1 MSSGGGGQEQSSY
14 QSSKTYFPTD
24 FAAQLAKL
32 GVPYAPFFFNGAL
45 PTSTNIGTGGGQQ
58 VAPAFPNSGELI
70 PEREKTEQGS
80 PIFNVTDIQD
90 AWAEDPQKFEDFQRL
105 VKRGGLDPNGFTL
118 EEFRS
123 AWKKDSKLSGRS
135 NASLARAEAE
145 MLNHLTVEEQT
156 RKLYAQTQPAATPTS
171 GAGATDGSAGTSA
184 GGSTGGFNLGQFV
197 QDNIQ
202 RLYGNNL
209 LPRGSVADGLQF
221 RDSTFTAP
229 EKVSLTPYTA
239 AEANIA
245 PQGFDRYETALREK
259 MFAPVKQQL
268 GQEQEKSQ
276 KALQEQLISRG
287 FGDSPVMA
295 AMLRDNSEEYG
306 RRMVDSLEEASFNAT
321 VQRTGLE
328 SAQLQFNAQQ
338 KNAAFQ
344 FNNGLTAQVGLEHA
358 KQLLEFDRNRAAS
371 RTAVDTARAEA
382 YIKAK
387 SVDVQEEANARTNY
401 NHLLG
406 TLVTDAARQD
416 SFIQGMT
423 ALTYNS
429 WLTLLGSY
437 NQAGQTNV
445 SRSKSEPSGG
455 GMDLAGIGKM
465 VGAIGGI
472 VAAPGTGGAT
482 LAATAAATAAQK

>member
-1 MSSGGGGQEQSSY
+1 MSLGGGGGQTQSSN
-14 QSSKTYFPTD
+14 QLSKTYFPTD
-24 FAAQLAKL
+24 FAAALAKL

-70 PEREKTEQGS
+70 PERAKTEEGV

-105 VKRGGLDPNGFTL
+105 VKRGGLDPNGFTI
-118 EEFRS
+118 EEFRA
-123 AWKKDSKLSGRS
+123 AWKKDSKFSGRS

-156 RKLYAQTQPAATPTS
+156 RKLYAQTQPPAAS
-171 GAGATDGSAGTSA
+171 GAPASGAPVSGGG
-184 GGSTGGFNLGQFV
+184 GGSGDDFNTGRFIQE
-197 QDNIQ
+197 NIK
-202 RLYGNNL
+202 RLYGDKL
-209 LPRGSVADGLQF
+209 LAGGNTADGLRF
-221 RDSTFTAP
+221 RDSEFTAP

-239 AEANIA
+239 AQANIA

-268 GQEQEKSQ
+268 SQEQERSQ

-328 SAQLQFNAQQ
+328 SAQQQFNAQQ

-344 FNNGLTAQVGLEHA
+344 FNNGLTAQLGLEFA
-358 KQLLEFDRNRAAS
+358 KQQLEFDRNRAAA
-371 RTAVDTARAEA
+371 RTAVDTARADA

-387 SVDVQEEANARTNY
+387 SVDVQEAANSRTSF

-429 WLTLLGSY
+429 WLTLLGAY
-437 NQAGQTNV
+437 NQAGQTSV

-455 GMDLAGIGKM
+455 GGLDLAGIGKLI
-465 VGAIGGI
+465 GAVGGI
-472 VAAPGTGGAT
+472 VAAPATGGAS
-482 LAATAAATAAQK
+482 LLATAGAAA

>member
-1 MSSGGGGQEQSSY
+1 MSLGGGGGQTQSSN
-14 QSSKTYFPTD
+14 QLTKTYFPTD
-24 FAAQLAKL
+24 FAASLVKL
-32 GVPYAPFFFNGAL
+32 GIPYSPFFFNGAL

-70 PEREKTEQGS
+70 PERQKTEQGT

-118 EEFRS
+118 EEFRT

-145 MLNHLTVEEQT
+145 MLNRLTVEEQT
-156 RKLYAQTQPAATPTS
+156 RKLYAQTQPPTIPGEPGPSAPVS
-171 GAGATDGSAGTSA
+171 GGG
-184 GGSTGGFNLGQFV
+184 GGSGGNFDTGQFI
-197 QDNIQ
+197 QENIK
-202 RLYGNNL
+202 RLYGDNL
-209 LPRGSVADGLQF
+209 LAGGSVADGLQF
-221 RDSTFTAP
+221 RDSPFTAP
-229 EKVSLTPYTA
+229 QKVSLAPYTA

-268 GQEQEKSQ
+268 RQEQEKSQ

-328 SAQLQFNAQQ
+328 SAQQQFNAQQ
-338 KNAAFQ
+338 KNAASQ
-344 FNNGLTAQVGLEHA
+344 FNNGLTAQLGLEYA
-358 KQLLEFDRNRAAS
+358 KQQLEFDKNRAVI

-382 YIKAK
+382 YVKAK
-387 SVDVQEEANARTNY
+387 SVDLQEATNARTNF

-416 SFIQGMT
+416 SFTQSMA

-437 NQAGQTNV
+437 NQAGQTSV
-445 SRSKSEPSGG
+445 SRSKTDSSGG
-455 GMDLAGIGKM
+455 GLDLAGIGSLLGS
-465 VGAIGGI
+465 VGGI
-472 VAAPGTGGAT
+472 IAAPSTGGSS
-482 LAATAAATAAQK
+482 LAATAGAAAS